1 MRRYLEAIAILA
13 SSVLLFA
20 VSSNCWALPPV
31 VIPPHDQPL
40 QLSLPLPI
48 SAATSA
54 KPLALRPTGGS
65 GTVIG
70 QRGAGFDTT
79 GKPVPG
85 ARLLAVVPPV
95 EKPTQYTIVTS
106 KSAAAPSFRLEN
118 VGDKSVRI
126 YQGNTPVLQY
136 NYGTIV
142 NENVPEN
149 EPRRQR
155 ACYVHPIWGMDGE
168 ILTDDFPK
176 DHYHHHGM
184 FWTWPHVIIG
194 ENEYSLWEDKGNL
207 RQRFIKWLAQENGPT
222 GCVLGFENGWFEG
235 DRQVLTERVWITVY
249 PAEKDTRAIDVDL
262 FLIPKVELTLRGA
275 EGKSY
280 GGPTIRF
287 HPPNANASTIT
298 VPDGVTENDLTETR
312 LPWADFTT
320 TFDGRKQPSGAAIF
334 ISKHFPDYPPMWLTR
349 HYGPLCVGWPG
360 TQNRT
365 LEAGKPIH
373 MPYRVWIHR
382 GQPDRDTIAAAYEAY
397 MNALDAG
404 FSRP

>member
-1 MRRYLEAIAILA
+1 MPVTLRATGRD
-13 SSVLLFA
+13 VTA
-20 VSSNCWALPPV
+20 V
-31 VIPPHDQPL
+31 
-40 QLSLPLPI
+40 
-48 SAATSA
+48 
-54 KPLALRPTGGS
+54 
-65 GTVIG
+65 G
-70 QRGAGFDTT
+70 QRGSGFDEA
-79 GKPVPG
+79 GNPVPG
-85 ARLLAVVPPV
+85 ARLIAVVPPV
-95 EKPTQYTIVTS
+95 DETS
-106 KSAAAPSFRLEN
+106 EYSILSSRKKAAPLFRLED
-118 VGDKSVRI
+118 VDKTSVRI
-126 YQGNTPVLQY
+126 YQDSTPVLQY

-142 NENVPEN
+142 NETVPEN

-207 RQRFIKWLAQENGPT
+207 RQRFVKWLAQEIGPT
-222 GCVLGFENGWFEG
+222 ACVLGFENGWFEG
-235 DRQVLTERVWITVY
+235 DRHVLTERVWITVY
-249 PAEKDTRAIDVDL
+249 PADDDTRAIDVDL

-287 HPPNANASTIT
+287 RPPNANASIIT
-298 VPDGVTENDLTETR
+298 VPDGVTKNDLTETR

-320 TFDGRKQPSGAAIF
+320 TFDHREHPSGAAIF

-365 LEAGKPIH
+365 LEAGKPVH

-382 GQPDRDTIAAAYEAY
+382 GQPDRDTLAAAYQAY
-397 MNALDAG
+397 MTALDAG
-404 FSRP
+404 FAHP